1 MVTKAWNLI
10 QVLSRLV
17 KLRRLYEIRRSFNRP
32 IQFIRARTTLQVLKM
47 FARMIGGKGKTT
59 EKKEEMTEEVKYY

>member
-1 MVTKAWNLI
+1 MVTKTWYLI
-10 QVLSRLV
+10 LVLPQLV
-17 KLRRLYEIRRSFNRP
+17 KLRSLYEIRRSFNRP